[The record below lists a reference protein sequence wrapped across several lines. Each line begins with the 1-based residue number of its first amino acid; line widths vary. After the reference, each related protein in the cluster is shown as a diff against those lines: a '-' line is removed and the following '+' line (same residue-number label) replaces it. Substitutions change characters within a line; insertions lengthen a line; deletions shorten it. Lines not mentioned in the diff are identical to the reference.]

1 MKFFLDSASLEE
13 VKKANE
19 MGLLDGVT
27 TNPSLIAKA
36 GGDYKT
42 RVKEICEICKG
53 PVSAEVLST
62 EYEGMM
68 REGREWTKIAPN
80 IVVKV
85 PTTIDGLKAI
95 KALKKEGIKTN
106 ATLCFSENQALL
118 VAKAG
123 AFFVSPFVG
132 RLDDIGQDG
141 MALIENI
148 RKIYDNYAFETQILV
163 ASVRKPEHV
172 TRAALYG
179 ADCITIPL
187 KVMEELSKHP
197 LTDSGIKKFLDDYN
211 AALKK

>member
-19 MGLLDGVT
+19 IGLLDGVT

-42 RVKEICEICKG
+42 RVREICEVCKG
-53 PVSAEVLST
+53 PVSAEVLATDFS
-62 EYEGMM
+62 GMM
-68 REGREWTKIAPN
+68 QEARAWSELAKN
-80 IVVKV
+80 VVVKI
-85 PTTIDGLKAI
+85 PITLDGLKAI
-95 KALKKEGIKTN
+95 KALKAEGIKTN

-123 AFFVSPFVG
+123 AYFVSPFVG
-132 RLDDIGQDG
+132 RLDDAGKDG
-141 MALIENI
+141 MALIGNI
-148 RKIYDNYAFETQILV
+148 RKIYDNYGFETQILV
-163 ASVRKPEHV
+163 ASVRNPEHV
-172 TRAALYG
+172 TRSALYG
-179 ADCITIPL
+179 ADCITMPL

-197 LTDSGIKKFLDDYN
+197 LTDAGIKKFLDDYN